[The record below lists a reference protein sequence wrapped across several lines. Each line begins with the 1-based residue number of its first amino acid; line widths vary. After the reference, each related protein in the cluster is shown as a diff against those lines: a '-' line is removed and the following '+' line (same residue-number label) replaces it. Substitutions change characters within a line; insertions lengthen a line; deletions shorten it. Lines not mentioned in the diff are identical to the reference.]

1 MHFTPVKQAA
11 VILTCLIGALLV
23 LPNFFAK
30 ETLASWP
37 SWVPT
42 KQLSL
47 GLDLRG
53 GAHLLLS
60 METNEVRKD
69 WLDTLRDDARRRL
82 REAKIGVTG
91 LGVANNAVQVRL
103 AKPED
108 ADAALKELRG
118 MIQPIGNLLVGSSG
132 SDIDIKRGEGGV
144 ITITPTEPG
153 LQQRIGNAIG
163 AAVISAVFYAAS
175 RSPGPNREATYGH
188 AYGLALGVSVVF
200 ALAAIGL
207 AVRTVRHGQ
216 TL

>member
-1 MHFTPVKQAA
+1 MHFTPIKQAA
-11 VILTCLIGALLV
+11 VLLTCLFGLLMV
-23 LPNFFAK
+23 VPNFFSK
-30 ETLASWP
+30 ETLAHWP

-42 KQLSL
+42 RQLNL

-69 WLDTLRDDARRRL
+69 WLDTVRDDARRRL

-118 MIQPIGNLLVGSSG
+118 MVQPVGNLLVGS
-132 SDIDIKRGEGGV
+132 GGGDLEV
-144 ITITPTEPG
+144 KKGDGGLLTITPTEPG
-153 LQQRIGNAIG
+153 SSSGSATPSAPPSKPC
-163 AAVISAVFYAAS
+163 AAA
-175 RSPGPNREATYGH
+175 
-188 AYGLALGVSVVF
+188 
-200 ALAAIGL
+200 
-207 AVRTVRHGQ
+207 
-216 TL
+216 